1 MNQLHFENRD
11 EIILRLLHY
20 FITEENYNP
29 IVLHGAKDEIWLE
42 NLNNDYKIIR
52 INSHYIHNNEQLEL
66 DMKKTKHIIKNIK
79 KKVFSFNMKAIN
91 ILVNY
96 GDNVELKSDTEYENI
111 KCVGIKDVLDISK
124 HKLLLESFPTIEK
137 TKNYKEKGMELFMKL
152 TSDINKQ
159 NETYTNQADD
169 IFRPKKPIMTFLLI
183 GINAVMFLLTILL
196 NGLNDLN
203 ILMNLGAIEKWHVL
217 NGDYYRLITSAF
229 LHGGIIHFIFN
240 NYALYIIG
248 PQIES
253 FFGKA
258 KFITIY
264 LISAIIGNL
273 LSLTFNAPGIVG
285 VGASGAIFGL
295 LGSLLYFGY
304 HHRVYLGTVIKSQ
317 IIPLIIINLIIG
329 FSIPGID
336 NAAHIGGLI
345 GGVLITMALGV
356 KYKTTK
362 SEQINGVIMSF
373 IFIGFLCYLLFFN

>member
-124 HKLLLESFPTIEK
+124 HKLLLENFPTIEK

-362 SEQINGVIMSF
+362 SEQINGVIMSL